1 MVEEEQTVSGMRFGA
16 FDHAEAAVEVLTA
29 GEKGYGL
36 VAVEPMQGVQEGQCG
51 DGTVREAGIRLAP

>member
-1 MVEEEQTVSGMRFGA
+1 MGFGA
-16 FDHAEAAVEVLTA
+16 LDHAEAAVEVLTA

-36 VAVEPMQGVQEGQCG
+36 VTVEPMEGVQEGQCG